1 MIYLDNCATT
11 KLSEKVKQNIVDNLN
26 TFGNP
31 SSSYNLGL
39 QSARIIQESRE
50 IIAQC
55 INCSPQEIF
64 FTSGASESNTWA
76 LQKSFWCNDYE
87 HHSILNNKNRVYD
100 LKKSKI
106 VSYMMVNNEVGF
118 INDIKTIRKEFK
130 DYQFHC
136 DATQAIGNT
145 QIDVRDLD
153 IDTMSFSGHKF
164 HAPKG
169 IGVLYVKN
177 GIKINP
183 LIYGGKQEL
192 GIRGGTENLIGIFA
206 IGVAIECACENIEL
220 KTKHCGVLK
229 NRIVSN
235 LKNKNLDFM
244 INGENTINSILNIS
258 FSGFESESL
267 LLQLELKDIYV
278 SSGSAC
284 NSGSLNPSETLKF
297 LNVPSEY
304 INGTIR
310 ISFDLENTVE
320 EVDIFCNELI
330 KIIERINKM
339 R

>member
-1 MIYLDNCATT
+1 MIYLDNCSTT
-11 KLSEKVKQNIVDNLN
+11 KLSELVKKNIIENLDL
-26 TFGNP
+26 FANP
-31 SSSYNLGL
+31 SSIYNIG
-39 QSARIIQESRE
+39 IESKKMIE
-50 IIAQC
+50 ISRNKIANC
-55 INCSPQEIF
+55 INCEPSEIY

-76 LQKSFWCNDYE
+76 LQDKFYCENYE

-136 DATQAIGNT
+136 DATQAIGNI

-330 KIIERINKM
+330 KIIERIDKM